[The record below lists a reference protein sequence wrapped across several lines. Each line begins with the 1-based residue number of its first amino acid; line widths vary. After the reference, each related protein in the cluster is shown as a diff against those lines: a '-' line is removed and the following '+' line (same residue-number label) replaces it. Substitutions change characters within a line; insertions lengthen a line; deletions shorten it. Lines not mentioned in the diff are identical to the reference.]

1 MNCRDGA
8 SDRVVQVPDG
18 FDYEIHNRKDIE
30 KRLGDKAWAISFK
43 DSACRC
49 YGYMVRHL
57 FTYPTM
63 PALSSP
69 ERCAIC
75 GSLPSKSFCY
85 L

>member
-1 MNCRDGA
+1 MMCRDGA

-49 YGYMVRHL
+49 YGYMVRIHS
-57 FTYPTM
+57 PTSAVM
-63 PALSSP
+63 PGMPCLDRNP
-69 ERCAIC
+69 I
-75 GSLPSKSFCY
+75 FVQ
-85 L
+85 